1 MTGLFSYYYS
11 GFVLPLSRVAFFLL
25 NGTIT
30 MAFHFSMSIHKAG
43 FPPTL
48 ETGLPFYGYW
58 PFSDWPSWKEL
69 YKRRARR
76 TSGSGNYFTVPGG
89 CWGII

>member
-1 MTGLFSYYYS
+1 
-11 GFVLPLSRVAFFLL
+11 
-25 NGTIT
+25 

-76 TSGSGNYFTVPGG
+76 TSGSGELLYRTGRVLGNYLTVISPPTT
-89 CWGII
+89 IYSDRILLTDLR

>member
-1 MTGLFSYYYS
+1 
-11 GFVLPLSRVAFFLL
+11 
-25 NGTIT
+25 

-76 TSGSGNYFTVPGG
+76 TSGSGNYFTVPGAG
-89 CWGII
+89 AGELFDRYPASNYDI